1 MTLIEYPFDPRSIAN
16 KAMTYL
22 QGTGIADQAFFG
34 PECEFF
40 ILDDVRFEQSA
51 SHGSYRL
58 DSVEAPWN
66 RNRDEA
72 PNLGHKLGTKQGYL
86 PCPPGDQL
94 MDIRNEIMVTLQQA
108 GIEVECHHHEVASA
122 GQSEVDFR
130 YSDLVSSAD
139 NVMLYKYIVKN
150 VAKRYGKTATF
161 MPKPILGDNGS
172 GMHTHLSFWKG
183 GESLM
188 AGRGYAG
195 LSETGLYMIGGIL
208 RHAPALMALTNP
220 STNSFKRLVAGYEA
234 PVHLAYSQRNRS
246 AAVRIPMY
254 SNSPR
259 AKRIEF
265 RCPDGTCNPYLAF
278 AAILMAA
285 IDGVQNKI
293 HPGEPLDKDIYDL
306 PPEQLVAT
314 TKLPGSLEEAL
325 HALEKDR
332 GFLLR
337 GDVFSE
343 ELVDRWIKYKW
354 SDDIMP
360 LQQTPA
366 PVEFIRSFDC

>member
-1 MTLIEYPFDPRSIAN
+1 MDPFANIPTLNVICEILDPMTLIEYPFDPRSIAN

-58 DSVEAPWN
+58 DSIEAPWN

-122 GQSEVDFR
+122 GLSEVDFR

-150 VAKRYGKTATF
+150 VAKTLRENCHIHAQSRF
-161 MPKPILGDNGS
+161 SGDNGS
-172 GMHTHLSFWKG
+172 GCIRTFHFGNG

-208 RHAPALMALTNP
+208 RACSSL
-220 STNSFKRLVAGYEA
+220 
-234 PVHLAYSQRNRS
+234 
-246 AAVRIPMY
+246 
-254 SNSPR
+254 
-259 AKRIEF
+259 
-265 RCPDGTCNPYLAF
+265 DG
-278 AAILMAA
+278 
-285 IDGVQNKI
+285 ID
-293 HPGEPLDKDIYDL
+293 E
-306 PPEQLVAT
+306 
-314 TKLPGSLEEAL
+314 
-325 HALEKDR
+325 
-332 GFLLR
+332 
-337 GDVFSE
+337 SE
-343 ELVDRWIKYKW
+343 H
-354 SDDIMP
+354 
-360 LQQTPA
+360 Q
-366 PVEFIRSFDC
+366 